1 MATATVI
8 VARKWGGYIG
18 RNQRWQVLID
28 GASVGAI
35 AVNQTLEL
43 PVEPGQH
50 TLRLKASER
59 FTSQERTFEIA
70 GGEEIWFSGRSQFL
84 WPLMLASL
92 VKPDLWIRL
101 HRG

>member
-18 RNQRWQVLID
+18 GRQEWQVLID
-28 GASVGAI
+28 GASVGTI
-35 AVNQTLEL
+35 AVSQTLDL

-50 TLRLKASER
+50 TLRLKATER

-70 GGEEIWFSGRSQFL
+70 EGEESRFSARAQFL

-101 HRG
+101 HRD